1 MSKFHSYSPSE
12 GHGLKF
18 NPFKALIAPRPI
30 GWISSVSPEGAV
42 NLAPYSYFNALNDNP
57 PLLMFVSHTRKHSLE
72 NIEATGEFVH
82 NVCSAS
88 LAVEMNQTSA
98 NYPAGV
104 SEMAEAGLAG
114 LPSDVVAPPRL
125 AAAPASFECKLVE
138 IKRLTDAAG
147 EATECWMVIGEAVR
161 VHIDRNFIHDGIVD
175 ENALSLLGRLG
186 YFNYAAVDNVFEMK
200 RPKV

>member
-1 MSKFHSYSPSE
+1 MSNFHSYTPSE
-12 GHGLKF
+12 GHGLKY

-30 GWISSVSPEGAV
+30 GWISSVSAEGAV

-82 NVCSAS
+82 NVCSANMAS
-88 LAVEMNQTSA
+88 QMNQTSA

-104 SEMAEAGLAG
+104 SEMAEAGLEG
-114 LPSDVVAPPRL
+114 LASDAVTPPRL

-138 IKRLTDAAG
+138 IKRLSDASG

-161 VHIDRNFIHDGIVD
+161 IHINTDFIRDGIID
-175 ENALSLLGRLG
+175 ENALNLLGRLG
-186 YFNYAAVDNVFEMK
+186 YFNYAAVDDVFELK
-200 RPKV
+200 RPKL